1 MYLKAKG
8 WSLPELEAKK
18 EGKKEGEEVVGTPGE
33 MGTDVVMPA
42 TTSDEPLPTGDEE
55 QISAAPD
62 HPPAPMASICTICYA
77 LEPLD
82 PINDP
87 ENDAIVRL
95 ECGHEFC
102 LCCLYKLWLGEGS
115 SVPTPPGMHLETGE
129 DEALARSHQPDMEE
143 EFDGV
148 NEDDSDDHA
157 SLAGSTGVAS
167 PVREAGR
174 VGVEVE
180 IGTVLAMEVPPGCC
194 AFGDRWEAL
203 WEFKGFRELARWA

>member
-95 ECGHEFC
+95 ECGHEFKRP
-102 LCCLYKLWLGEGS
+102 Y
-115 SVPTPPGMHLETGE
+115 H
-129 DEALARSHQPDMEE
+129 R
-143 EFDGV
+143 
-148 NEDDSDDHA
+148 
-157 SLAGSTGVAS
+157 
-167 PVREAGR
+167 
-174 VGVEVE
+174 
-180 IGTVLAMEVPPGCC
+180 
-194 AFGDRWEAL
+194 
-203 WEFKGFRELARWA
+203 